1 MDKEIELK
9 FSDTLEYLKKCG
21 VFNDLKKMVKAG
33 KRNVFDI
40 VLDALS
46 LDSDD
51 FSDCYVREIDQI
63 GHDLLWGIIGMEAEA
78 EDSVEDQIRRLEEE
92 IKALKER
99 KEDDLK

>member
-9 FSDTLEYLKKCG
+9 FSDTLEYLKNCG

-33 KRNVFDI
+33 DRKIFDTF
-40 VLDALS
+40 LDMLTMGV
-46 LDSDD
+46 DD
-51 FSDCYVREIDQI
+51 FSDCYVKEMDQI
-63 GHDLLWGIIGMEAEA
+63 GHDLLWGIIGLEA
-78 EDSVEDQIRRLEEE
+78 EDTVEDQIRRLEEE